1 MRVGIVHCDLN
12 DDIGGGQTFFQG
24 LINSSGHEFIFP
36 THNAVG
42 IESKNYISAPL
53 INNWQRYCHK
63 LDFSKVSLPHG
74 FNLDGRQSD
83 ILSIFDMLNSFGS
96 KKLDIIEIPDYLP
109 YAAFIPA
116 ACKFLGI
123 KVEKF
128 VLSMH
133 GTLSMALADNWVKF
147 GGDLDM
153 LRFFEDAL
161 YNVVD
166 IRYGISPSYT
176 SNEAVRLCH
185 PACLLDVSHI
195 FSFSNTEAL
204 ATSDLN
210 TADKL
215 PPPDIM
221 FIGRH
226 EKWKG
231 PDIFIDLISKMPKSS
246 YGQAKIIGPSVKLDG
261 TDSADFLKK
270 MAEWRSLDVQF
281 EVLKREQ
288 LIQRMRT
295 DRAIAVFPSRIDT
308 FNLTALEALMNGCP
322 CVISQECGVVDY
334 LEKAFPG
341 IPYVKIGTGAAV
353 DRNKIEWLLSNYDEA
368 KRNLLDYLR
377 NRKAL
382 PVGMSIDEIYNMT
395 STKNNETEAML
406 EGLFEKMIK
415 QIPQL
420 YATSFSDNRNI
431 LETEINKIVNHSQP
445 NFYSSFKKSSE
456 TKNIKSTLFRPS
468 SSRDISKPM
477 FRHFF
482 ARLTGRVNPLFDEL
496 WYLDQNPDVQNSGAN
511 AYSHYCLHGALEGR
525 KPNALFDGA
534 WYLENYNDV
543 FEAKI
548 NPLDHYVKFGA
559 SEGREPNA
567 WFDSKT
573 YRAEFNLAPT
583 DNPVLHFLKSG
594 KSLPKDHFPKI
605 RRVNAIDANRL
616 LSINDVSIDLLHD
629 INSLK
634 DKIAKSKTQF
644 APVSSEILSG
654 LNRHNFSGD
663 RVSAY
668 QFAAELER
676 ERGNDVLCATYHLRA
691 LRLAGKKNI
700 VVTDMVVKL
709 LEKTGYAQEAQAAR
723 LLYGHS
729 EPEQIMEYLN
739 SQRKKMLTWSGS
751 DLAEILD
758 RRTIDEP
765 RVSIIVSVYNG
776 VTKIG
781 NFLQTLW
788 DLTEKS
794 RCSVEL
800 VLVDSAS
807 PDGTGDWIKNELEL
821 RKFLPSWMS
830 IVYARSVE
838 RETIQKAWNRGINI
852 ARGKYYAFM
861 GVDESNRTDGYD
873 LLADYLDQN
882 PSVDWVVSDAVV
894 QDVDMNC
901 AYVNDVMIY
910 RRKIESKNDHLL
922 ECCYMSYVGC
932 LYRADIHKRFGY
944 YDETFRAAGD
954 TEFKNRILRD
964 ANFGYLD
971 DCIGFF
977 NNYPEERVTQSPLA
991 ELEDLRAWYLHRS
1004 VGGLLFRFEHSQ
1016 PDEIM
1021 KLFIRALDY
1030 KKSYMDRRCTD
1041 LELASNLAKV
1051 IELKFPLAYPQVSD
1065 AAIHVNEALSAYRML
1080 DDVIDDALPSDL
1092 INRRSRIIEATKK
1105 LINSYDNLLDMG
1117 KDVQLDFLSDNRS
1130 HQHNNIWHSL
1140 PQVVE
1145 KKQKNALKKVK
1156 N

>member
-1 MRVGIVHCDLN
+1 MQIGIVHSDLN
-12 DDIGGGQTFFQG
+12 NDIGGGQTFFQS
-24 LINSSGHEFIFP
+24 LINSSNHEFTFP
-36 THNAVG
+36 IQDAVG
-42 IESKNYISAPL
+42 IKNKNYVSKPL
-53 INNWQRYCHK
+53 VNNWQRYCHK
-63 LDFSKVSLPHG
+63 LDFSKVTTPRG
-74 FNLDGRQSD
+74 FDLDGRQSD

-116 ACKFLGI
+116 ACNFLGI

-147 GGDLDM
+147 GGDLNM

-176 SNEAVRLCH
+176 SNEAMRLSQ
-185 PACLLDVSHI
+185 PAYLLDVKHI
-195 FSFSNTEAL
+195 FSFPDIAAPT
-204 ATSDLN
+204 TSDLN
-210 TADKL
+210 ILGKSTQ
-215 PPPDIM
+215 PDIM

-231 PDIFIDLISKMPKSS
+231 PDIFIDLVSKMPKTS

-261 TDSADFLKK
+261 TDSVDFLKK
-270 MAEWRSLDVQF
+270 MAEWRGLDVQF
-281 EVLKREQ
+281 EVLKRDQ

-322 CVISQECGVVDY
+322 CAISQECGIVDY

-341 IPYVKIGTGAAV
+341 IPYIKIGSGAAV
-353 DRNKIEWLLSNYDEA
+353 DRNRIEWLLSNYDEA
-368 KRNLLDYLR
+368 KRNLIDYLR
-377 NRKAL
+377 NNKAICI
-382 PVGMSIDEIYNMT
+382 GMNIDEIYNMP
-395 STKNNETEAML
+395 STKNSETQVML
-406 EGLFEKMIK
+406 QGLFEKMIK
-415 QIPQL
+415 QMPQL
-420 YATSFSDNRNI
+420 YEMSFSENRSI
-431 LETEINKIVNHSQP
+431 LETEINQIISYPKLD
-445 NFYSSFKKSSE
+445 FCSSFKRDPH
-456 TKNIKSTLFRPS
+456 KNIKSTLFQSASPKA
-468 SSRDISKPM
+468 IAKPIA
-477 FRHFF
+477 RNFF
-482 ARLTGRVNPLFDEL
+482 AKLIGRINPLFDEQ
-496 WYLDQNPDVQNSGAN
+496 WYLDQNQDVRNSGAN

-525 KPNALFDGA
+525 KPNVLFDGA
-534 WYLENYNDV
+534 WYLENYHDV
-543 FEAKI
+543 YAAQI
-548 NPLDHYVKFGA
+548 NPLDHYVSFGA

-567 WFDSKT
+567 WFNSKA
-573 YRAEFNLAPT
+573 YRAEFNLAQT

-594 KSLPKDHFPKI
+594 KSLPLDHLPKTS
-605 RRVNAIDANRL
+605 RENAIDINRL
-616 LSINDVSIDLLHD
+616 LAINDVSIDLLHD

-634 DKIAKSKTQF
+634 DKMTKGQVAF
-644 APVSSEILSG
+644 APVSSEILAG
-654 LNRHNFSGD
+654 LNRHSFSGD

-691 LRLAGKKNI
+691 LRLSGKKDT
-700 VVTDMVVKL
+700 VGTEMVASL

-729 EPEQIMEYLN
+729 EPAQITDYLN
-739 SQRKKMLTWSGS
+739 TQRKKMLTWSGS
-751 DLAEILD
+751 DLAEIID
-758 RRTIDEP
+758 QRTIDAP

-794 RCSVEL
+794 RGSVEL

-807 PDGTGDWIKNELEL
+807 PDGTGDWIKKELEQ
-821 RKFLPSWMS
+821 RQFLPSWMS
-830 IVYARSVE
+830 IVYARSEE
-838 RETIQKAWNRGINI
+838 RETIQKAWNRGINL
-852 ARGKYYAFM
+852 AHGKYYAFM
-861 GVDESNRTDGYD
+861 GVDESNRPDGYD

-910 RRKIESKNDHLL
+910 RRKIDSKNDHLL

-964 ANFGYLD
+964 ANFGYLE

-1004 VGGLLFRFEHSQ
+1004 VGGLLFRFERSQ
-1016 PDEIM
+1016 PDEII

-1051 IELKFPLAYPQVSD
+1051 LELKFPLAYQQVSE

-1080 DDVIDDALPSDL
+1080 DNLIDGSLPFDL
-1092 INRRSRIIEATKK
+1092 ANRRNRIIQAAEK
-1105 LINSYDNLLDMG
+1105 LINSYDNLIDMG

-1130 HQHNNIWHSL
+1130 HQHNNIWHSI
-1140 PQVVE
+1140 PQAIE
-1145 KKQKNALKKVK
+1145 KKQKKISK
-1156 N
+1156 